1 MTANKMQELQA
12 HKAVSGSIKQEQH
25 RENFARSLSLWS
37 CLLALTLLFSIAVT
51 AAFIRPL
58 ALARRQDLQQAAL
71 MRKQTEAARRFAG
84 RFGQDKGKYETEL
97 ARLEEEAASLERLL
111 PPAQELDSSA
121 VIAACCRAAAE
132 RQVQVDFI
140 KAEPKRFK
148 AAGAAGIGAYRIRMN
163 MSGEF
168 FRLQAYLL
176 SLEKLQAAG
185 CLCRWQ
191 QLKITGGVGGGVEAE
206 GVLLAFVR
214 DAKA

>member
-1 MTANKMQELQA
+1 MTAQKMQELEE
-12 HKAVSGSIKQEQH
+12 HKAVSESIKQGQ
-25 RENFARSLSLWS
+25 RSKSLGRSISLWP
-37 CLLALTLLFSIAVT
+37 CLLALTLLLSIAIT
-51 AAFIRPL
+51 AIFIRPL

-71 MRKQTEAARRFAG
+71 MRRQTEAARRFAG
-84 RFGQDKGKYETEL
+84 RFGQDEGKYEAEL
-97 ARLEEEAASLERLL
+97 ARLEEEMASLERLL

-148 AAGAAGIGAYRIRMN
+148 AAGTSGIEAYKIRMN

-168 FRLQAYLL
+168 FRLQDYLL

-191 QLKITGGVGGGVEAE
+191 QLKITGGVEAE